1 MSVSKNTARAAQVE
15 EYLIKD
21 EPYYEPVGEEVAVF
35 EAAFRQKLPVLLKGP
50 TGCGKTRFM
59 QHMAWRL
66 KRPLITVSCHDD
78 LTATDLV
85 GRYLITANE
94 TVWVGGPM
102 ARAARL
108 GAMLSLDEIVEARKD
123 TTVVI
128 HPLADDRGGLPIEK
142 RG

>member
-1 MSVSKNTARAAQVE
+1 MPPMSVSKNSAPARATQAE

-21 EPYYEPVGEEVAVF
+21 EPYYEPVGEEVAIF
-35 EAAFRQKLPVLLKGP
+35 EAAFSRQLPVLLKGP

-66 KRPLITVSCHDD
+66 KRPLLTVSCHDD

-94 TVWVGGPM
+94 TVWVDGP
-102 ARAARL
+102 
-108 GAMLSLDEIVEARKD
+108 
-123 TTVVI
+123 
-128 HPLADDRGGLPIEK
+128 
-142 RG
+142 